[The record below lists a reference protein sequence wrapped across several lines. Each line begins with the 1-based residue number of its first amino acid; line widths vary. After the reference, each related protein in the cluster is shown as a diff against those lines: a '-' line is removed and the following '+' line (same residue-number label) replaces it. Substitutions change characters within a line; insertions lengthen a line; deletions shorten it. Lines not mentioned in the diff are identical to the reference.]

1 MSATPTPQPEAADS
15 SPVLD
20 TAAAAVAE
28 ALPVAESVS
37 EATPAAELPAD
48 DAVAVTDAAA
58 AAEDDEAT
66 AEAEP
71 TGTVAAPAA
80 ARASID
86 HAAVAQAIKARFPL
100 LFTGS
105 PKPVK
110 LRIQADIQAAAP
122 GEFSKPAL
130 SAFLRRHT
138 GSTSYLLALA
148 KSAQRYDLAGQPAGE
163 VSDEHRQVANEEL
176 ERRRNLTQERRALE
190 DQQRALEG
198 QQRYNRAGLLRDFE
212 KTTLTRANFCALKD
226 VPEDKLDALLD
237 IARREAAED
246 AAAPRHFERD
256 DRRPPGRGGRPGRDE
271 GRGDARGPRGPS
283 RGGPGRPR

>member
-15 SPVLD
+15 TPVPD

-37 EATPAAELPAD
+37 EAAPAAELPAD
-48 DAVAVTDAAA
+48 DETADA
-58 AAEDDEAT
+58 AAEDGAA

-71 TGTVAAPAA
+71 APAGAAPAA
-80 ARASID
+80 PRASID

-246 AAAPRHFERD
+246 AAAPRRFERD
-256 DRRPPGRGGRPGRDE
+256 PRPSGRGGRPGRDDARGE

>member
-15 SPVLD
+15 TPVLD

-28 ALPVAESVS
+28 ALPVAESLP
-37 EATPAAELPAD
+37 EATPAAGLPAD
-48 DAVAVTDAAA
+48 DETADVAADDDDATA
-58 AAEDDEAT
+58 AAEPAP
-66 AEAEP
+66 A
-71 TGTVAAPAA
+71 GAAPAA

-148 KSAQRYDLAGQPAGE
+148 KSAHRFDLAGQPAGE

-246 AAAPRHFERD
+246 AAAPRSFERD
-256 DRRPPGRGGRPGRDE
+256 PRPSGRGGRPGRDE
-271 GRGDARGPRGPS
+271 GRGDARDARGPRGPS